1 MPFSIDQVIPWGR
14 TLDEYE
20 AMFSLSPQDKAGRIL
35 GCADGPAS
43 FNAEMTARGCRV
55 VSVDPLYAFTPE
67 AIAQRGRE
75 TFDLVLDQV
84 RCNRQDFVWDR
95 IDSPE
100 ALGQLRMAA
109 QHLFLGDFPCGK
121 ADGRYIDASLP
132 DLPFSDGAFD
142 LALCSHFLF
151 LYSQQFDLEFHVLA
165 MQEILRVAREVRVF
179 PLLQLGGAPSPHVPG
194 VVAACRAAGMCA
206 ELVSVNYEFMRN
218 GNQMLRVEEPMS

>member
-1 MPFSIDQVIPWGR
+1 MPFSIDQVVPWGR

-43 FNAEMTARGCRV
+43 FNAEMTAQGRRV

-84 RCNRQDFVWDR
+84 QRNRRDFVWDR
-95 IDSPE
+95 MGSPE
-100 ALGQLRMAA
+100 RLGQLRMEA
-109 QHLFLGDFPCGK
+109 QHLFLEDFSRGK

-132 DLPFSDGAFD
+132 NLPFAEGSFE

-151 LYSQQFDLEFHVLA
+151 LYSRQFDLEFHVQA
-165 MQEILRVAREVRVF
+165 MLEMLRVAREVRMF
-179 PLLQLGGAPSPHVPG
+179 PLRQLGGEPSPHVQG
-194 VVAACRAAGMCA
+194 VVAACREAGMLA
-206 ELVSVNYEFMRN
+206 ELVTVDYEFMRN
-218 GNQMLRVEEPMS
+218 GNQMLRVEGPST

>member
-43 FNAEMTARGCRV
+43 FNAEMTAQGCRV
-55 VSVDPLYAFTPE
+55 VSADPLYAFE
-67 AIAQRGRE
+67 SEVIAQRGRE
-75 TFDLVLDQV
+75 TFELVLDQT
-84 RCNRQDFVWDR
+84 RRNRQDFVWDR

-100 ALGQLRMAA
+100 ALGQLRMEA
-109 QHLFLGDFPCGK
+109 QQLFLEDFPCGR

-132 DLPFSDGAFD
+132 DLPFSDGVFD

-165 MQEILRVAREVRVF
+165 MQEMLRVAREVRVF
-179 PLLQLGGAPSPHVPG
+179 PLLQLGGAPSPHVQG
-194 VVAACRAAGMCA
+194 VVAACRAAGMRA

>member
-43 FNAEMTARGCRV
+43 FNAEMTAQGCRV
-55 VSVDPLYAFTPE
+55 VSVDPLYAFAPE

-75 TFDLVLDQV
+75 TFDVVLDQV
-84 RCNRQDFVWDR
+84 RRNRQDFVWDR
-95 IDSPE
+95 IGSPE
-100 ALGQLRMAA
+100 ALGQLRMEA
-109 QHLFLGDFPCGK
+109 QHLFLEDFPYGK

-132 DLPFSDGAFD
+132 DLPFDNGSFD

-165 MQEILRVAREVRVF
+165 MQEMLRVVREVRVF
-179 PLLQLGGAPSPHVPG
+179 PLLQLGGAPSPHVQG
-194 VVAACRAAGMCA
+194 VVAACRAAGLCA

-218 GNQMLRVEEPMS
+218 GNQMLRVEEPMP

>member
-43 FNAEMTARGCRV
+43 FNAEMTAQGCRV
-55 VSVDPLYAFTPE
+55 VSADPLYAFASE
-67 AIAQRGRE
+67 VIAQRGRE
-75 TFDLVLDQV
+75 TFELVLDQT
-84 RCNRQDFVWDR
+84 RRNRQDFVWDR

-100 ALGQLRMAA
+100 ALGQLRMEA
-109 QHLFLGDFPCGK
+109 QQLFLEDFPCGR

-132 DLPFSDGAFD
+132 DLPFSDGVFD

-165 MQEILRVAREVRVF
+165 MQEMLRVAREVRVF
-179 PLLQLGGAPSPHVPG
+179 PLLQLGGALSPHVQG
-194 VVAACRAAGMCA
+194 VVAACRAAGMRA

>member
-43 FNAEMTARGCRV
+43 FNAEMTAQGCRV
-55 VSVDPLYAFTPE
+55 VSADPLYAFASE
-67 AIAQRGRE
+67 VIAQRGRE
-75 TFDLVLDQV
+75 TFELVLDQT
-84 RCNRQDFVWDR
+84 RRNRQDFVWDR

-100 ALGQLRMAA
+100 ALGQLRMEA
-109 QHLFLGDFPCGK
+109 QQLFLEDFPCGR

-132 DLPFSDGAFD
+132 DLPFSDGVFD

-165 MQEILRVAREVRVF
+165 MQEMLRVAREVRVF
-179 PLLQLGGAPSPHVPG
+179 PLLQLGGAPSPHVQG
-194 VVAACRAAGMCA
+194 VVTACRAAGMRA

>member
-20 AMFSLSPQDKAGRIL
+20 AMFSLSPQDKAGSIL

-43 FNAEMTARGCRV
+43 FNAEMTAQGCRV
-55 VSVDPLYAFTPE
+55 VSVDPLYALTPE
-67 AIAQRGRE
+67 AIAQRWRE
-75 TFDLVLDQV
+75 TFDLMLDQT
-84 RCNRQDFVWDR
+84 RRNRRDFVWDR

-100 ALGQLRMAA
+100 ALGQLRMEA
-109 QHLFLGDFPCGK
+109 QHLFLEDFPCGR

-165 MQEILRVAREVRVF
+165 MQEMLRVAREVRVF
-179 PLLQLGGAPSPHVPG
+179 PLLQLGGAPSPHVQG
-194 VVAACRAAGMCA
+194 VVAACRAAGMRA

-218 GNQMLRVEEPMS
+218 GNQMLQVEETMP

>member
-20 AMFSLSPQDKAGRIL
+20 AMFSLLPQDKAGRIL

-43 FNAEMTARGCRV
+43 FNAEMTAQGCRV
-55 VSVDPLYAFTPE
+55 VSADPLYAFASE
-67 AIAQRGRE
+67 VIAQRGRE
-75 TFDLVLDQV
+75 TFELVLDQT
-84 RCNRQDFVWDR
+84 RRNRQDFVWDR

-100 ALGQLRMAA
+100 ALGQLRMEA
-109 QHLFLGDFPCGK
+109 QQLFLEDFPCGR

-132 DLPFSDGAFD
+132 DLPFSDGVFD

-165 MQEILRVAREVRVF
+165 MQEMLRVAREVRVF
-179 PLLQLGGAPSPHVPG
+179 PLLQLGGAPSPHVQG
-194 VVAACRAAGMCA
+194 VVAACRAAGMRA

>member
-43 FNAEMTARGCRV
+43 FNAEMTVQGCRV
-55 VSVDPLYAFTPE
+55 VSADPLYAFASE
-67 AIAQRGRE
+67 VIAQRGRE
-75 TFDLVLDQV
+75 TFELVLDQT
-84 RCNRQDFVWDR
+84 RRNRQDFVWDR

-100 ALGQLRMAA
+100 ALGQLRMEA
-109 QHLFLGDFPCGK
+109 QQLFLEDFPCGR

-132 DLPFSDGAFD
+132 DLPFSDGVFD

-165 MQEILRVAREVRVF
+165 MQEMLRVAREVRVF
-179 PLLQLGGAPSPHVPG
+179 PLLQLGGAPSPHVQG
-194 VVAACRAAGMCA
+194 VVAACRAAGMRA

>member
-43 FNAEMTARGCRV
+43 FNAEMTAQGCRV
-55 VSVDPLYAFTPE
+55 VSADPLYAFASE
-67 AIAQRGRE
+67 VIAQRGRE
-75 TFDLVLDQV
+75 TFELVLDQT
-84 RCNRQDFVWDR
+84 RRNRQDFVWDR

-100 ALGQLRMAA
+100 ALGQLRMEA
-109 QHLFLGDFPCGK
+109 QQLFLEDFPCGR

-132 DLPFSDGAFD
+132 DLPFSDGVFD

-151 LYSQQFDLEFHVLA
+151 LYSQQFDLAFHVLA
-165 MQEILRVAREVRVF
+165 MQEMLRVAREVRVF
-179 PLLQLGGAPSPHVPG
+179 PLLQLGGAPSPHVQG
-194 VVAACRAAGMCA
+194 VVAACRAAGMRA

>member
-1 MPFSIDQVIPWGR
+1 MPFSIDHVVPWGR

-20 AMFSLSPQDKAGRIL
+20 AMFSLSSQDRTGHIL

-43 FNAEMTARGCRV
+43 FNAEMTAQGCRV

-67 AIAQRGRE
+67 AIAQRGHE
-75 TFDLVLDQV
+75 AFDLMLDQA
-84 RCNRQDFVWDR
+84 RLNRQDFVWDR
-95 IDSPE
+95 IGSPE
-100 ALGQLRMAA
+100 ALGQLRMKA
-109 QHLFLGDFPCGK
+109 QHLFLEDFPCGK
-121 ADGRYIDASLP
+121 AEGRYIDASLP
-132 DLPFSDGAFD
+132 DLPFSDGTFD

-165 MQEILRVAREVRVF
+165 MQEMLRVAREVRIF
-179 PLLQLGGAPSPHVPG
+179 PLLQLGGAPSPHVQG

-206 ELVSVNYEFMRN
+206 ELVSVDYEFMRD

>member
-43 FNAEMTARGCRV
+43 FNAAMTAQGCRV
-55 VSVDPLYAFTPE
+55 VSADPLYALTPE

-75 TFDLVLDQV
+75 TFELVLDQT
-84 RCNRQDFVWDR
+84 RRNRQDFVWDR

-100 ALGQLRMAA
+100 ALGQLRMEA
-109 QHLFLGDFPCGK
+109 QRLFLKDFPCGR

-132 DLPFSDGAFD
+132 DLPFSDGVFD

-165 MQEILRVAREVRVF
+165 MQEMLRVAREVRVF
-179 PLLQLGGAPSPHVPG
+179 PLLQLGGAPSPYVQG
-194 VVAACRAAGMCA
+194 VVAACRAAGMRA

>member
-43 FNAEMTARGCRV
+43 FNAEMTAQGCRA
-55 VSVDPLYAFTPE
+55 VSVDPLYAFALE
-67 AIAQRGRE
+67 AIAQRGCE

-84 RCNRQDFVWDR
+84 RRNRQDFVWDR
-95 IDSPE
+95 IGSPE
-100 ALGQLRMAA
+100 VLGQLRMEA
-109 QHLFLGDFPCGK
+109 QHLFLEDFPCGK

-132 DLPFSDGAFD
+132 DLPFSDGTFD

-165 MQEILRVAREVRVF
+165 MQEMLRVAREVRVF
-179 PLLQLGGAPSPHVPG
+179 PLLQLGGAPSPHVQG

-218 GNQMLRVEEPMS
+218 GNQMLRVEEPMP

>member
-1 MPFSIDQVIPWGR
+1 MPFSIDQVVPWGR

-20 AMFSLSPQDKAGRIL
+20 AMFSLSSQDKAGRIL

-43 FNAEMTARGCRV
+43 FNAEMTAQGCRV

-75 TFDLVLDQV
+75 AFDLMLDQT

-95 IDSPE
+95 ISSPE
-100 ALGQLRMAA
+100 ALGQLRMKA
-109 QHLFLGDFPCGK
+109 QHLFLEDFPCGK
-121 ADGRYIDASLP
+121 AEGRYIDASLP
-132 DLPFSDGAFD
+132 DLPFSDGTFD

-151 LYSQQFDLEFHVLA
+151 LYSQQFDLEFHVRA
-165 MQEILRVAREVRVF
+165 MQEMLRVAREVRVF
-179 PLLQLGGAPSPHVPG
+179 PLLQLGGAPSPHVQG

-206 ELVSVNYEFMRN
+206 ELVSVNYEFMRD
-218 GNQMLRVEEPMS
+218 GNRMLQVAGSSS